1 MEDQSK
7 NRWITKTGAH
17 SPRMWY
23 LLASFLAAV
32 TVGSALTNS
41 PVSETLAAI
50 GFSILCLSMGKFTE
64 TD

>member
-7 NRWITKTGAH
+7 NRWITKTGAP

-32 TVGSALTNS
+32 TVGSALTNGS
-41 PVSETLAAI
+41 VS
-50 GFSILCLSMGKFTE
+50 
-64 TD
+64 